1 MKQWLYKDTSIT
13 KAELFAKEAG
23 IGLIFAYLL
32 LNRGIDSKE
41 DSTKF
46 IYPSISELHDPF
58 LLADM
63 KKGVERIRKAA
74 AFGEKVTVFGDYDVD
89 GLTSTAILTD
99 TLSVIGINA
108 DSYIP
113 DRIHEGYGLNNDAI
127 KSIAK
132 TGTRLIVTVDL
143 GVTAISEVEYGNSLG
158 IDFVIT
164 DHHQLS
170 ETLPD
175 AYAVINPNRAD
186 CNYPYKHLA
195 GVGVAFKLASAL
207 LSDRFDYKTIFS
219 RYYDLLCLGTISD
232 IVPLTGENRLYAKY
246 GLKHFQN
253 TQNPGLKALIK
264 YSGYENR
271 IINETAVGFGIGPR
285 INCAGRMGNVEI
297 AHKALTTKDAGEAS
311 SLASSLCEINEERKK
326 VEQEVFE
333 QAIKQI
339 GESDIQNVIVV
350 YGKGWHTGII
360 GIVASKILDLY
371 YRPTV
376 VLGIDDNGIAHGSA
390 RSVSGF
396 NIFDAFSACSELLE
410 KFGGHEMAAG
420 LTLKEE
426 NIPVFSQA
434 INHYSDII
442 ASDELFIP
450 SIEVD
455 YEADP
460 TEIDI
465 TLAEKIKYF
474 EPFGTDNPC
483 PVFAL
488 RDMSVIECGPTR
500 DGKHLRLRG
509 NCNGK
514 HFWCIGFNM
523 GNESI
528 KPGDIIDL
536 AFNLEINEYN
546 NNRDVSLIIRDIHKH

>member
-13 KAELFAKEAG
+13 KAELFSKEAG

-74 AFGEKVTVFGDYDVD
+74 DFGEKVTVFGDYDVD

-99 TLSVIGINA
+99 ALSVMGIDA

-113 DRIHEGYGLNNDAI
+113 DRIHEGYGLNNNAI
-127 KSIAK
+127 KSIAE
-132 TGTRLIVTVDL
+132 TGTKLMITVDL

-170 ETLPD
+170 EALPD

-207 LSDRFDYKTIFS
+207 LSDRFDYKTVFS

-253 TQNPGLKALIK
+253 TK
-264 YSGYENR
+264 R
-271 IINETAVGFGIGPR
+271 R
-285 INCAGRMGNVEI
+285 
-297 AHKALTTKDAGEAS
+297 AS
-311 SLASSLCEINEERKK
+311 NSCVLA
-326 VEQEVFE
+326 
-333 QAIKQI
+333 
-339 GESDIQNVIVV
+339 
-350 YGKGWHTGII
+350 
-360 GIVASKILDLY
+360 
-371 YRPTV
+371 
-376 VLGIDDNGIAHGSA
+376 
-390 RSVSGF
+390 
-396 NIFDAFSACSELLE
+396 
-410 KFGGHEMAAG
+410 
-420 LTLKEE
+420 
-426 NIPVFSQA
+426 
-434 INHYSDII
+434 
-442 ASDELFIP
+442 
-450 SIEVD
+450 
-455 YEADP
+455 
-460 TEIDI
+460 
-465 TLAEKIKYF
+465 
-474 EPFGTDNPC
+474 
-483 PVFAL
+483 
-488 RDMSVIECGPTR
+488 
-500 DGKHLRLRG
+500 
-509 NCNGK
+509 
-514 HFWCIGFNM
+514 
-523 GNESI
+523 
-528 KPGDIIDL
+528 
-536 AFNLEINEYN
+536 
-546 NNRDVSLIIRDIHKH
+546 